1 MSPFIISDCVL
12 LPVIFNESFVK
23 SAKFITDVRN
33 PFSKIPFYT
42 YLQPSSLT
50 DGSSETINVTL

>member
-1 MSPFIISDCVL
+1 MSPFIISDFVL

-42 YLQPSSLT
+42 YLQPASVIV
-50 DGSSETINVTL
+50 GSSVSINVTL